1 MANLVLKDLLFYVQ
15 EPPQDAGGLRES
27 SVPTMATI
35 TEVIPLQAGQDHVRS
50 PVQVCVQDTAQ
61 ANMIILCLLSTINSF
76 QSHGSSPMFT
86 HGLGSLDVSWTLS
99 CLTRLW
105 STLSCAKAYLTFDH
119 LSEQYLLVF
128 LQMLR
133 NILAQLARVSYETI
147 NLPRTSVLISQVI
160 AALLLED
167 PIKLSDGLQKGICL
181 ALLEIACRFEV
192 SLMIAEVFDEH
203 LLPIVVEIT
212 ESESRLL
219 AIGKDL
225 QVCMHGISSGFQF
238 TIDRIFYTSSCG
250 LVTSARN
257 LKSRRIYRIH
267 HLRTPICSRHT
278 IRTLM
283 SLASQQYMKM
293 RTDLIKGFDSVSR
306 LSMLTVEI
314 YK

>member
-15 EPPQDAGGLRES
+15 EPPQGAGGFRES

-76 QSHGSSPMFT
+76 QSHGSSTMST
-86 HGLGSLDVSWTLS
+86 LGLGSLDVSWTLS

-105 STLSCAKAYLTFDH
+105 STLSCANSYLTFDQ

-147 NLPRTSVLISQVI
+147 NLPRTSILISQVT
-160 AALLLED
+160 AALLLMD
-167 PIKLSDGLQKGICL
+167 PAKLGDGLQKAISL
-181 ALLEIACRFEV
+181 VLLEIACRFEI
-192 SLMIAEVFDEH
+192 SPIIAEVFDEH

-212 ESESRLL
+212 ESENRLL
-219 AIGKDL
+219 AIRKDL
-225 QVCMHGISSGFQF
+225 QVCMHGIPKWLS
-238 TIDRIFYTSSCG
+238 
-250 LVTSARN
+250 
-257 LKSRRIYRIH
+257 IYN
-267 HLRTPICSRHT
+267 P
-278 IRTLM
+278 
-283 SLASQQYMKM
+283 
-293 RTDLIKGFDSVSR
+293 
-306 LSMLTVEI
+306 
-314 YK
+314 